1 LPRKPKEISSPK
13 YKARVGYEGEYYLLK
28 KFLDIGK
35 AGFYAIR
42 TPGSGSGKMAKPDLI
57 AVDNGNLLAIEVKST
72 RKDYIMLNKEQIKRI
87 KEFCEKFI
95 VKCPHCGKEFSP
107 KPVLA
112 VRFLNREWKFLEIP
126 IEIENSLIIKTDKK
140 IKKT

>member
-1 LPRKPKEISSPK
+1 
-13 YKARVGYEGEYYLLK
+13 LLK
-28 KFLDIGK
+28 KFLNIEK

-112 VRFLNREWKFLEIP
+112 ARFLNREWKFLEIP
-126 IEIENSLIIKTDKK
+126 MELEDSLIIKANKK